1 MRDKGVQCKFHCNW
15 LLWNFIRIINT
26 IHSQCILCLLRT
38 MTGGRLLGSSRQPAD
53 QSWHC
58 INCPHSNNMFCNPTI
73 WIMRI
78 MNSCTAFGAWAN
90 DHQYYILKVRVS
102 HLLISSLKTKHNH
115 EGTSWTQASDKHT
128 KYFWRWKNSTNISKF
143 QIPFWPCCSAQ
154 RKKLF
159 WGVFLSTT

>member
-1 MRDKGVQCKFHCNW
+1 MYFMFVGNNDR
-15 LLWNFIRIINT
+15 
-26 IHSQCILCLLRT
+26 RT
-38 MTGGRLLGSSRQPAD
+38 FVGFLAAASWSELTLYKLPTLEQYVLQPNK
-53 QSWHC
+53 S
-58 INCPHSNNMFCNPTI
+58 
-73 WIMRI
+73 MRI